1 MHNEKDQQ
9 KGCKRMA
16 EQAKE
21 NVFRQKALERIAS
34 PEQLSSYLKVT
45 SFSIWATLAAVIL
58 LLAGLFVWGSIGSLE
73 TVTDGV
79 AVVSGGT
86 AQIMVTDTSKGEVR
100 SGMTVRL
107 VGTDY
112 VISATDTD
120 DYGRITAYAPVSEPD
135 GRYDVQIVVERISPI
150 TFLLD

>member
-1 MHNEKDQQ
+1 
-9 KGCKRMA
+9 MA

-86 AQIMVTDTSKGEVR
+86 AQIMVTDTSKGAVQ

-112 VISATDTD
+112 AISSTETD

>member
-1 MHNEKDQQ
+1 
-9 KGCKRMA
+9 MA
-16 EQAKE
+16 EQEKE
-21 NVFRQKALERIAS
+21 GIFRQKALERISS
-34 PEQLSSYLKVT
+34 PDQLSSYLKVT
-45 SFSIWATLAAVIL
+45 SFSIWAALAAVIL

-86 AQIMVTDTSKGEVR
+86 AQIMVTDTSKGAVQ

-112 VISATDTD
+112 VISSTETD

-150 TFLLD
+150 AFLLD

>member
-1 MHNEKDQQ
+1 
-9 KGCKRMA
+9 MA
-16 EQAKE
+16 EQEKE
-21 NVFRQKALERIAS
+21 NIFRQKSLEHISS

-86 AQIMVTDTSKGEVR
+86 PQIMVTDTSKGEVR

-135 GRYDVQIVVERISPI
+135 GRYDVQIVVERVSPI

>member
-1 MHNEKDQQ
+1 
-9 KGCKRMA
+9 MA

-58 LLAGLFVWGSIGSLE
+58 LLAGLFVWGSIGRLE

-112 VISATDTD
+112 VISATETD

-135 GRYDVQIVVERISPI
+135 GRYDVQIVVERVSPI